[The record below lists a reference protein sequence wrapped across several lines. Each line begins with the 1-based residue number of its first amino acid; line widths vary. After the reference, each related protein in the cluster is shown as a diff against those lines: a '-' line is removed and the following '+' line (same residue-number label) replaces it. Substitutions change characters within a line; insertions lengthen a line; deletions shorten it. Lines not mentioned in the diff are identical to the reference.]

1 MGLHEENP
9 VQATQNPGGQPRPV
23 PPTPAGWR
31 RIFAAFRHRNYR
43 LFFIGQL
50 VSLIGNWINSTA
62 EGWLVYQLT
71 GSTALLG
78 VVAAA
83 STGPM
88 LVLSTWGGWVA
99 DRHPKRTVLVI
110 AQIVSMV
117 LSLLLAF
124 LVWSGHVRPWQII
137 AVAALGGVV
146 MAFDMPARQSFVIEI
161 TSRADLK
168 NAIALNSSMVNGAR
182 IIGPSLAGVIMARFG
197 VASCYLIDGLSFI
210 AVILGLLAMRLP
222 KHIHRTHT

>member
-1 MGLHEENP
+1 MSLPEENP
-9 VQATQNPGGQPRPV
+9 VRMPATGVLPPV
-23 PPTPAGWR
+23 AIAKAGWR
-31 RIFAAFRHRNYR
+31 KTFAAFAHRNYR

-88 LVLSTWGGWVA
+88 LFLSTWGGLVA

-110 AQIVSMV
+110 AQVASMV

-124 LVWSGHVRPWQII
+124 LVWSGHIQPWQII
-137 AVAALGGVV
+137 AMASLGGVV
-146 MAFDMPARQSFVIEI
+146 MAFEMPARQAFVIEI
-161 TSRADLK
+161 TSRADLT
-168 NAIALNSSMVNGAR
+168 NAISLNSSMVNGAR
-182 IIGPSLAGVIMARFG
+182 IISHRSLV
-197 VASCYLIDGLSFI
+197 Y
-210 AVILGLLAMRLP
+210 
-222 KHIHRTHT
+222 